1 MDIHPATPE
10 AYQLFH
16 RGAIAFSEVEA
27 AGMRI
32 DLDYLDR
39 TIEET
44 GRRIAALEEKLRG
57 CDEYHLQRKRNGKDT
72 NLTSRE
78 QLAAVLFEDQGHEC
92 SSWTSGGKTGKKRR
106 PQLDEEALLRI
117 GTKYTKGFLR
127 HEKLS
132 KLHGTYL
139 KGVRREVESDGL
151 LHPFFNLHTVT
162 TYRGSGSDPNFQNI
176 PIRNSDIAK
185 IIRRAFIPRDGHV
198 LVEVDYGQIEV
209 RVACCLSQD
218 EKLTYDTLHGD
229 MHRDMAAECFKLPVE
244 EVTKAIRGTAKG
256 GFVFAEFYGDWYKQC
271 TRNLWDAIE
280 RRNLVTEAGVPLGDH
295 LAAQGFAERGDCNRK
310 QKEPRAGT
318 FEAHIKAVEDRF
330 WNDRFSVYNDTRK
343 RWVEEYRERGYI
355 DLVTGFRCHGPMRR
369 NQVMNYHIQ
378 GPAFH
383 CLMWSLTTLNV
394 ELKRRRMG
402 TKIILQIHDSIVADV
417 PLAEVDDYLVL
428 VNEISTT
435 RLRAA
440 WDWITVPF
448 TIEAE
453 LATTNWYDKQ
463 PVEIPV

>member
-1 MDIHPATPE
+1 MNRIDG
-10 AYQLFH
+10 YNLMQ
-16 RGAIAFSEVEA
+16 RGALALAEVEA
-27 AGMRI
+27 NGVRI
-32 DLDYLDR
+32 DVPYLDR
-39 TIEET
+39 TIART
-44 GRRIAALEEKLRG
+44 TARIAHLEDKLRG
-57 CDEYHLQRKRNGKDT
+57 CEEYRLQRKRFGPDT
-72 NLTSRE
+72 SLTSRD
-78 QLAAVLFEDQGHEC
+78 QLGAVLFNDMGFEPL
-92 SSWTSGGKTGKKRR
+92 SRTATGR
-106 PQLDEEALLRI
+106 PQLDERFLETVGSR
-117 GTKYTKGFLR
+117 YSKGFLLLMR
-127 HEKLS
+127 LS
-132 KLHGTYL
+132 TLLNTFL
-139 KGVRREVESDGL
+139 TGVRREVEGEYLHCFFGL
-151 LHPFFNLHTVT
+151 HGVRS
-162 TYRGSGSDPNFQNI
+162 YRGQSDSPNLQNI
-176 PIRNSDIAK
+176 PVRDPVQGKA
-185 IIRRAFIPRDGHV
+185 IRRAFIPRPGNAIIETDYSS
-198 LVEVDYGQIEV
+198 LEVM
-209 RVACCLSQD
+209 VACALSGD
-218 EKLTYDTLHGD
+218 AKLTYDATEGD
-229 MHRDMAAECFKLPVE
+229 MHRDMAAECYCLPKDAVG
-244 EVTKAIRGTAKG
+244 KGIRYEAKS
-256 GFVFAEFYGDWYKQC
+256 GFVFAQFYGDWYKQC

-383 CLMWSLTTLNV
+383 CLMWSLTTLNA

-440 WDWITVPF
+440 WDWVTVPF